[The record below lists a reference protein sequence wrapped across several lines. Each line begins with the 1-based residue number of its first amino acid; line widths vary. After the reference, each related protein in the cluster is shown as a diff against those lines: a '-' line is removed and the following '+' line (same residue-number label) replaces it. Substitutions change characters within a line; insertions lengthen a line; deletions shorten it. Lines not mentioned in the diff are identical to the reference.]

1 MPSLCSRLWS
11 AHTSLLLTLIATT
24 AWSTPPHL
32 APPPLK
38 LFESSGSFVPL
49 GQMEDPELVREL
61 SGEET
66 LVDLQNIEYEREA
79 LSKGRGVLL
88 SAIPG
93 AGWSLIYA
101 NRKAQG
107 VLVILGSIAGY
118 GLGAA
123 YLTGA
128 FDESAQRTCNLSAYD
143 VNLGAI
149 GTRPVG
155 REYCNP
161 AIPSG
166 GGRPIHPTDT
176 QATMSPYDPHLLR
189 NGGADDPKT
198 VIFKEDML
206 PAGYNGYSPPRY
218 TEVISRYKEQESGED
233 YKGAD
238 DGKLIIAATYAV
250 TTVLAAVWSWVE
262 IHEQNDELRKRIES
276 TAQGPRP
283 TSPNPVIV
291 GGVRPTFNHD
301 GQQTIMGLGGNF

>member
-1 MPSLCSRLWS
+1 MPSFCSRLLS
-11 AHTSLLLTLIATT
+11 VSTSLLLTLIVTT
-24 AWSTPPHL
+24 AWSTPPQL

-38 LFESSGSFVPL
+38 LFESAGPLVPQ
-49 GQMEDPELVREL
+49 GQMEDPELVREI

-93 AGWSLIYA
+93 AGWSLVYA

-118 GLGAA
+118 SLGAA
-123 YLTGA
+123 YLAGA

-143 VNLGAI
+143 VSLDAKGS
-149 GTRPVG
+149 RVVG

-161 AIPSG
+161 ASD
-166 GGRPIHPTDT
+166 IHPTNS
-176 QATMSPYDPHLLR
+176 QATTSPYDPHLLR
-189 NGGADDPKT
+189 NYGASDPNQR
-198 VIFKEDML
+198 VILKVEPI
-206 PAGYNGYSPPRY
+206 PAGYNGYSPPQY
-218 TEVISRYKEQESGED
+218 NEVRDYYQEQQRGSD
-233 YKGAD
+233 YDGSS
-238 DGKLIIAATYAV
+238 DGKLIIATTYAV

-283 TSPNPVIV
+283 TPSEPVV
-291 GGVRPTFNHD
+291 RGGVRPTFNHD